1 MPMLIP
7 GGRLQVTKPF
17 YAEPILNSP
26 YEVPTRHHALS
37 ESGEPLDHP
46 PIEGRRRSKY
56 IAPVPKSRRTKGD
69 GKKQASLD
77 LDQAGEGGSRYNP
90 TPIINEIRTH
100 IAAWRSLPNPNDWGV
115 TPTTQRLLQ
124 HWRSDA
130 FSGAR
135 PFYCQVEAVETAI
148 WLAEVARNRKQYAHI
163 FRHLEE
169 ANQDANPELF
179 RTALKLAT
187 GAGKTTVMAMLIAW
201 QSINSARQPNSSLFS
216 RGFLIVAPGITIKDR
231 LRVLKPS
238 DANSYYRTRELVP
251 QDMMQDLNK
260 AKIEIVNYHVF
271 QRRKAHELNA
281 IGLRLMKGWKNEEI
295 EELETEGQML
305 QRACGD
311 LLQLKNIVVINDEA
325 HHCYRERPDT
335 NEEDDLKGQ
344 EKEEAK
350 ENNEAARLWIS
361 GIEALKRKVGV
372 RCVYD
377 LSATPFF
384 LRGSGY
390 EEGTL
395 FPWVVSDFSLV
406 DAIECGIVKL
416 PRVPVSDNS
425 VNSAMP
431 VYRNLWDHI
440 GKDMPKKGAGKSGEL
455 DPFKMP
461 APLQTALYSL
471 YSHYQ
476 KEYEAWQQVGIGVP
490 PVFIVVCNNTASSK
504 LVYEW
509 VSGWERTE
517 QDELVTKHHGHL
529 KLFGNFDQY
538 GNRLPRMN
546 TLLIDS
552 QQLESGEALDP
563 AFREMA
569 KIEIEQFKRE
579 KAERDGAAEAAN
591 ISESELLREVMNT
604 VGQKGRL
611 GEQIRCVVSVSMLT
625 EGWDANT
632 VTHILG
638 VRAFGTQ
645 LLCEQVIGRGL
656 RRQSYELNDKGL
668 FNTEY
673 ADILGIPFDFAT
685 EPQEVVRT
693 PPKPTTR
700 VHALK
705 ERANLSIRFPRIAGY
720 RTELPSD
727 NFSATFSEDSGL
739 TLTPELVG
747 PCRVRLE
754 GLVGEGHEISPDAL
768 NDMRPNTVAIH
779 LTKKLIELYF
789 RETDQDVPY
798 YLYNQ
803 LQPITR
809 RWVNQCLKL
818 TGGTKAGMLT
828 YAELAEK
835 ACEQIYQAIV
845 RSAGEDGTGVVKAML
860 DPYNPHGYTDF
871 VSFITTKQNLWRT
884 SLSQVNYVVCDSDWE
899 AEFARV
905 VEAHPSTISYVKN
918 QALGFEVPYRLGS
931 VPRRYLPD
939 FIIQVDDGHGPD
951 DPLNLIV
958 EVKGFRGLDAQ
969 IKAQTMETM
978 WVPGV
983 NNLKTYGRWA
993 FKELRDAF
1001 AMEEE
1006 YEKLIASCLTLVKEV
1021 A

>member
-1 MPMLIP
+1 M
-7 GGRLQVTKPF
+7 TKPF

-56 IAPVPKSRRTKGD
+56 IAPVPKSRRTKAD

-115 TPTTQRLLQ
+115 SPTTQRLLQ

-148 WLAEVARNRKQYAHI
+148 WLAEVARNRKQYSHI

-169 ANQDANPELF
+169 ANEDANPELF

-281 IGLRLMKGWKNEEI
+281 VGLRLMKGWKNEEI
-295 EELETEGQML
+295 EELETEGAML

-325 HHCYRERPDT
+325 HHCYRERPNT
-335 NEEDDLKGQ
+335 NEEDELKGQ

-372 RCVYD
+372 RSVYD

-529 KLFGNFDQY
+529 KLFSNFDQY

-705 ERANLSIRFPRIAGY
+705 ERANLSIRFPRVAGY

-918 QALGFEVPYRLGS
+918 QALGFEVPYRIGS

-939 FIIQVDDGHGPD
+939 FIIQVDDGRGPD

-1006 YEKLIASCLTLVKEV
+1006 YEKLLKSFGAVPAREPV
-1021 A
+1021 

>member
-1 MPMLIP
+1 M
-7 GGRLQVTKPF
+7 TKPF

-26 YEVPTRHHALS
+26 YAAPTRHHALS
-37 ESGEPLDHP
+37 PSGEPLDLP
-46 PIEGRRRSKY
+46 PIEGRRRSEY
-56 IAPVPKSRRTKGD
+56 IAPVPKSRRSKQD
-69 GKKQASLD
+69 PKKQASLD
-77 LDQAGEGGSRYNP
+77 LDSQDAGAARYNLSKL
-90 TPIINEIRTH
+90 INEIRGH
-100 IAAWRSLPNPNDWGV
+100 VESWRKIPNPNDWGV
-115 TPTTQRLLQ
+115 TPVTQRLLQ
-124 HWRSDA
+124 HWRSDH
-130 FSGAR
+130 FSGPR
-135 PFYCQVEAVETAI
+135 PFFCQVEAAETAI

-169 ANQDANPELF
+169 ANRDANPELF
-179 RTALKLAT
+179 RIALKLAT

-201 QSINSARQPNSSLFS
+201 QAINAARQPNSSLFS

-231 LRVLKPS
+231 LRVLRPS
-238 DANSYYRTRELVP
+238 DPDSYYRTRELVP
-251 QDMMQDLNK
+251 QDMMADLGK

-281 IGLRLMKGWKNEEI
+281 VGLRLMKGWKNEDI

-325 HHCYRERPDT
+325 HHCYRERPHSD
-335 NEEDDLKGQ
+335 EDLKGDA
-344 EKEEAK
+344 KDEAK
-350 ENNEAARLWIS
+350 ENNETARLWIS

-372 RCVYD
+372 RAVYD

-384 LRGSGY
+384 LYGSGY

-425 VNSAMP
+425 VHSATP

-440 GKDMPKKGAGKSGEL
+440 GKHMPKKATAKGRHL
-455 DPFKMP
+455 DPLSMP
-461 APLQTALYSL
+461 SPLQTALYSL
-471 YSHYQ
+471 YSHYE
-476 KEYEAWQQVGIGVP
+476 KEFDAWEKAGIGVP

-509 VSGWERTE
+509 ISGWQREE
-517 QDELVTKHHGHL
+517 EGELVTKHRGHL
-529 KLFGNFDQY
+529 KLFSNFDEY
-538 GNRLPRMN
+538 GNPRARMN

-563 AFREMA
+563 GFREMA
-569 KIEIEQFKRE
+569 KAEIEQFKRE
-579 KAERDGAAEAAN
+579 KAARDGAAEAEKLTEA
-591 ISESELLREVMNT
+591 ELLREVMNT

-685 EPQEVVRT
+685 EPQDVVRH

-700 VHALK
+700 VYAMK
-705 ERANLSIRFPRIAGY
+705 ERSALSIRFPRVAGY
-720 RTELPSD
+720 RTELPSE
-727 NFSATFSEDSGL
+727 NFSASFSPDSVL

-747 PCRVRLE
+747 PCTVRLE
-754 GLVGEGHEISPDAL
+754 GLVGEGHDISPESLDG
-768 NDMRPNTVAIH
+768 MRPNTVAIH

-789 RETDQDVPY
+789 REPDQDVPY

-809 RWVNQCLKL
+809 RWVNSCLKL
-818 TGGTKAGMLT
+818 EGGTRAGMLT

-835 ACEQIYQAIV
+835 ACELIYQAIV
-845 RSAGEDGTGVVKAML
+845 KSAGEEGTGITKAML

-884 SLSQVNYVVCDSDWE
+884 RLSQVNHVVCDSDWE

-905 VEAHPSTISYVKN
+905 VEGHPATIAYVKN
-918 QALGFEVPYRLGS
+918 QGLGFEVPYRVGS
-931 VPRRYLPD
+931 VPRRYVPD
-939 FIIQVDDGHGPD
+939 FIIQLDDGHGAD

-969 IKAQTMETM
+969 IKAETMENL

-983 NNLKTYGRWA
+983 NALQTYGRWA
-993 FKELRDAF
+993 FREFRSPF

-1006 YEKLIASCLTLVKEV
+1006 YGKLVEDLGARVREGV
-1021 A
+1021 

>member
-1 MPMLIP
+1 M
-7 GGRLQVTKPF
+7 TKPF

-37 ESGEPLDHP
+37 ENGEPLDHP
-46 PIEGRRRSKY
+46 PIEGRRRSEY
-56 IAPVPKSRRTKGD
+56 IAPVPKSRRSKEGA
-69 GKKQASLD
+69 KKQASLD
-77 LDQAGEGGSRYNP
+77 LDQQDAGAARYNLSKL
-90 TPIINEIRTH
+90 INEIRGHVET
-100 IAAWRSLPNPNDWGV
+100 WRKLPNPNDWGV

-124 HWRSDA
+124 HWRSSS
-130 FSGAR
+130 FSGPR
-135 PFYCQVEAVETAI
+135 PFFCQVEAVETAI

-163 FRHLEE
+163 YRHLEE
-169 ANQDANPELF
+169 ANRDANPDLF
-179 RTALKLAT
+179 RIALKLAT

-201 QSINSARQPNSSLFS
+201 QAINSARQPNSNLFS

-238 DANSYYRTRELVP
+238 DGNSYYRTRELVP
-251 QDMMQDLNK
+251 QDMMPDLNK

-271 QRRKAHELNA
+271 QRRKTNSLNA
-281 IGLRLMKGWKNEEI
+281 VGLRLMKGWKNEEI
-295 EELETEGQML
+295 EELETEGAML

-325 HHCYRERPDT
+325 HHCYRERPDSH
-335 NEEDDLKGQ
+335 EEDELKG
-344 EKEEAK
+344 EDKEEAK

-372 RCVYD
+372 RSVYD

-440 GKDMPKKGAGKSGEL
+440 GKQMPKKGAAKSGNL
-455 DPFKMP
+455 DPLQMP

-471 YSHYQ
+471 YSHYE
-476 KEYEAWQQVGIGVP
+476 KEFDAWEKAGIGVP

-509 VSGWERTE
+509 ISGWQRG
-517 QDELVTKHHGHL
+517 DEGEAVTKHHGHL
-529 KLFGNFDQY
+529 KHFSNFDQY
-538 GNRLPRMN
+538 GNPLPKMN

-563 AFREMA
+563 NFREIA
-569 KIEIEQFKRE
+569 KAEIEQFKRE
-579 KAERDGAAEAAN
+579 KAERDGAAEAEKVTEA
-591 ISESELLREVMNT
+591 ELLREVMNT

-656 RRQSYELNDKGL
+656 RRQSYELNDRGL

-685 EPQEVVRT
+685 EPQDVVRT

-700 VHALK
+700 VYALK
-705 ERANLSIRFPRIAGY
+705 ERANLSIRFPRVAGY
-720 RTELPSD
+720 RTELPSE
-727 NFSATFSEDSGL
+727 NFSASFSPDSVL

-747 PCRVRLE
+747 PCKVRLE
-754 GLVGEGHEISPDAL
+754 GLVGEGHDIAPDAL
-768 NDMRPNTVAIH
+768 DDMRPNTVAIH

-789 RETDQDVPY
+789 READQDVPY

-818 TGGTKAGMLT
+818 MGGTKTGMLT

-835 ACEQIYQAIV
+835 ACELIYQAIV
-845 RSAGEDGTGVVKAML
+845 RSAGEEGTGLVKAML

-884 SLSQVNYVVCDSDWE
+884 TLSHVNYVVCDSDWE

-905 VEAHPSTISYVKN
+905 VESHPATISYVKN
-918 QALGFEVPYRLGS
+918 QALGFEVPYRVGS
-931 VPRRYLPD
+931 VPRRYIPD
-939 FIIQVDDGHGPD
+939 FIIQVDDGRGPD

-958 EVKGFRGLDAQ
+958 EVKGFRGSDEQ
-969 IKAQTMETM
+969 IKAETM
-978 WVPGV
+978 ANLWVPGV

-993 FKELRDAF
+993 FAEFRDAF

-1006 YEKLIASCLTLVKEV
+1006 YERLIASLLTVAKEV